1 MQLMTMRPRVDVS
14 EGHSGQMMQNMTRL
28 EEANGR
34 IMRFIMEILTK
45 DRSFENTVRLGE
57 RRKML

>member
-1 MQLMTMRPRVDVS
+1 
-14 EGHSGQMMQNMTRL
+14 MQNMTRL

-34 IMRFIMEILTK
+34 IMRFVMEILTK

-57 RRKML
+57 RKKML